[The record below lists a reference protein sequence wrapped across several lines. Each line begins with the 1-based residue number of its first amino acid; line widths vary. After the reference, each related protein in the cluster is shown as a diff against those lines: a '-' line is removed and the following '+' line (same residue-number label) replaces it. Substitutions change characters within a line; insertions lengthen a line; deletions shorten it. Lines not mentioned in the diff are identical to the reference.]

1 MTPTLSVLMTV
12 YQGARYLPA
21 TLESVLTQSF
31 ADFEFIIVDDGSSDG
46 TGALLDTAAA
56 RDERLAVLH
65 NPGNQGITRSMN
77 RLFPMARGRFVTRHD
92 SDDLS
97 ARERFA
103 QQVVFLD
110 TNPDVGMVSSQIG
123 VIGPDGTPLP
133 VSKFVSGN
141 DNEAIQE
148 QLYDYNC
155 LCQGS
160 VMFRRECRESVG
172 LYDETLE
179 LSEDYDFWLRMT
191 EITRVVK
198 LPAVLYQYRDHDGS
212 VTHRHYGQQ
221 LLRKAIGLD
230 KALVRRFGA
239 EPPDKLVTLAAR
251 DYLEAAVHLNS
262 GGDIAG
268 LRQSLAGVLRHRPEW
283 FASETIH
290 IPIATTPAGEQFARS
305 VFTEIASPVER
316 WWRLERF
323 LARQHMREVFT
334 GAAAGDWAQAGPH
347 LAAGV
352 RHNPAW
358 LLNRGVWVIMA
369 KTLAWRRNRPARP
382 GRPA

>member
-21 TLESVLTQSF
+21 TLDSVLTQSF
-31 ADFEFIIVDDGSSDG
+31 TNFEFIVVDDGSSDG
-46 TGALLDTAAA
+46 TGALLDAAAA
-56 RDERLAVLH
+56 RDGRLAVLR
-65 NPGNQGITRSMN
+65 NPTNRGITRSMN
-77 RLFPMARGRFVTRHD
+77 RLFPIARGRFVTRHD

-103 QQVVFLD
+103 QQVAFLD
-110 TNPDVGMVSSQIG
+110 SNPDVGMVSSQIG
-123 VIGPDGTPLP
+123 VIGPDGTPVP

-141 DNEAIQE
+141 DNAAIQA

-172 LYDETLE
+172 LYDEALE

-198 LPAVLYQYRDHDGS
+198 LPAVLYQYREHDGS

-230 KALVRRFGA
+230 KALARRFGA
-239 EPPDKLVTLAAR
+239 QPPEKLVAMAAR

-268 LRQSLAGVLRHRPEW
+268 LRQSLAGVLRRRPEW
-283 FASETIH
+283 FESDTIH
-290 IPIATTPAGEQFARS
+290 IPIATTPAGEQVARAVFA
-305 VFTEIASPVER
+305 EIASPVER
-316 WWRLERF
+316 RRRLDRF

-334 GAAAGDWAQAGPH
+334 AAAAGDWARASLH
-347 LAAGV
+347 LGAGV
-352 RHNPAW
+352 RHNPGW

-369 KTLAWRRNRPARP
+369 KTLAWRLNRQAPP